1 MLDLFAKLF
10 SQWECSLKHFLHIHF
25 VTLFNSRT
33 WYDCSYT
40 SIKGHQNMK
49 THKKIYSS
57 FAMMILRALS
67 QIYCHIIKYKWQPFL
82 FFHKQTECTHVSSLS
97 START
102 TTSPDTG
109 CDVLLYRHKDLN
121 RQINFLLHLNYNHRL
136 FNHTFFQILSI
147 CETNSSFPPL
157 DQILRADLGVHD
169 QNRLFI
175 TEVAITFPWER
186 WSVSVDSLKERTQRT
201 FTSFWINIST
211 ATFCLDNC
219 TQRILLCLKMSL
231 KQSNTPSPPP

>member
-1 MLDLFAKLF
+1 
-10 SQWECSLKHFLHIHF
+10 
-25 VTLFNSRT
+25 
-33 WYDCSYT
+33 
-40 SIKGHQNMK
+40 MK

-57 FAMMILRALS
+57 FAVMILRALS

-157 DQILRADLGVHD
+157 DQILRADRGVHD

>member
-1 MLDLFAKLF
+1 
-10 SQWECSLKHFLHIHF
+10 
-25 VTLFNSRT
+25 
-33 WYDCSYT
+33 
-40 SIKGHQNMK
+40 MK

-57 FAMMILRALS
+57 FAVMILRALS

-157 DQILRADLGVHD
+157 DQILRADRGVHD

-186 WSVSVDSLKERTQRT
+186 WSVSVDSLEERTQRT